1 MARGE
6 SKKMQVTN
14 QNSNHRRELGRT
26 LSRNLRTLES
36 SVRANRNRTNS
47 MGERL
52 GLLDGVG
59 VAVSNRPVMFTLRTS
74 NDQILYQWN
83 VAPIQYMH
91 VLQCLECSRA
101 RRYCMLMYI
110 NMYRYRKYHCAISY
124 TCCSSGVV
132 KNTTAAVHEAQHSL
146 VCGPENISDTF
157 GIHVHDFLSREL
169 GGYQKNMRMEYKY
182 PKYVH
187 KATNLITK
195 Q

>member
-1 MARGE
+1 MCGTYLMMYSNSIRSNGVPPLPVVIFVLNSLGRMVLETATIIFEPMARGE

-83 VAPIQYMH
+83 VAPIQYIH

-110 NMYRYRKYHCAISY
+110 NMYRC
-124 TCCSSGVV
+124 T
-132 KNTTAAVHEAQHSL
+132 
-146 VCGPENISDTF
+146 
-157 GIHVHDFLSREL
+157 
-169 GGYQKNMRMEYKY
+169 
-182 PKYVH
+182 
-187 KATNLITK
+187 
-195 Q
+195 